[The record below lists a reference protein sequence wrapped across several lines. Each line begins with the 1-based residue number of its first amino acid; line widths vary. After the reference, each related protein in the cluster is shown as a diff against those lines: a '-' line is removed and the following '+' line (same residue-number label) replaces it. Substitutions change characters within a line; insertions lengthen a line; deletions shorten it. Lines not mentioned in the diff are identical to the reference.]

1 MNTTATG
8 TTKYDDA
15 ITLTY
20 RTGTYYGETGDMHI
34 IEAHDEDG
42 ATVGELYCDL
52 TTGQIM
58 QIEVNEDRRGE
69 GIARLL
75 AEHAA
80 TIFDVYHS
88 PDEHCTPEGLAF
100 KEAMNGETIPAELAH
115 QPAA

>member
-1 MNTTATG
+1 MNTTAAA
-8 TTKYDDA
+8 TKYDEQ

-20 RTGTYYGETGDMHI
+20 RTGTYYGEADEMHI
-34 IEAHDEDG
+34 VEAHDEDG
-42 ATVGELYCDL
+42 AMIGEPYCDF

-58 QIEVNEDRRGE
+58 LIEVNEDRRGE

-100 KEAMNGETIPAELAH
+100 KEAMGGETIPAELAY
-115 QPAA
+115 QPEA

>member
-1 MNTTATG
+1 MNTTAAA
-8 TTKYDDA
+8 TKYDEQ

-20 RTGTYYGETGDMHI
+20 HTGTYYGEADQMHI
-34 IEAHDEDG
+34 VEAHDEDG
-42 ATVGELYCDL
+42 AMIGELYCDL

-69 GIARLL
+69 GIARLM

-100 KEAMNGETIPAELAH
+100 KEAMNGETIPAELAY
-115 QPAA
+115 QPEA

>member
-1 MNTTATG
+1 MNTTAT
-8 TTKYDDA
+8 TKYNDQ

-20 RTGTYYGETGDMHI
+20 RTGTYYGETTEMHI
-34 IEAHDEDG
+34 IEAHDEVD
-42 ATVGELYCDL
+42 TMIGELYCDL

-58 QIEVNEDRRGE
+58 QIEVNEDHRGE

-100 KEAMNGETIPAELAH
+100 KEAMNGETIPAELAY
-115 QPAA
+115 QPEA

>member
-1 MNTTATG
+1 MNTTATA
-8 TTKYDDA
+8 TTKYDDQ

-20 RTGTYYGETGDMHI
+20 RTGTYYGEAGDMHI
-34 IEAHDEDG
+34 VEARDEDG
-42 ATVGELYCDL
+42 TMIGELYCDL

-100 KEAMNGETIPAELAH
+100 KEAMNGETIPAELAY
-115 QPAA
+115 QPEA

>member
-1 MNTTATG
+1 MNTTTA
-8 TTKYDDA
+8 TKYDDQ

-20 RTGTYYGETGDMHI
+20 RTGTYYGEAGDMHI
-34 IEAHDEDG
+34 VEARDEDD
-42 ATVGELYCDL
+42 AMVGELYCDL

-58 QIEVNEDRRGE
+58 QIEVSEDRRGE

-100 KEAMNGETIPAELAH
+100 KEAMNGETIPAELAY

>member
-1 MNTTATG
+1 MNTTAAA
-8 TTKYDDA
+8 TKYDEQ

-20 RTGTYYGETGDMHI
+20 RTGTYYGEADEMHI
-34 IEAHDEDG
+34 VEAHDEDG
-42 ATVGELYCDL
+42 AMIGELYCDF

-69 GIARLL
+69 GIARLM

-100 KEAMNGETIPAELAH
+100 KESMNGETIPTELAY
-115 QPAA
+115 QPEA